1 MGNKKI
7 KPTEDFYNF
16 LPKRLQESTKLSV
29 SEKNVLA
36 ALCFER
42 IEHRDYAAE
51 HEGWY
56 YCSHNDL
63 IVRTMLSKAQLNRR
77 LLDLE
82 IKGIIQ
88 RKSGTKHRCTHY
100 KLHPKIDELLPKDEL
115 LTTSDESLLEL
126 AKQSKMFREH
136 FKNKKNK
143 FTIVNLYSNVETI
156 DTTELSFHPNGQC
169 GCIELDDD
177 NLLGIRCN
185 HWMWAEGTCEGI
197 ENFWKDC
204 DRDFWYFHTEFVKEP
219 YQAIMFYGNHKGT
232 LVIKLLVLHN
242 SKKDVEDAISTI
254 HLTTP
259 YGDD

>member
-7 KPTEDFYNF
+7 KPTDDFYNY

-36 ALCFER
+36 TLCFEK

-51 HEGWY
+51 HEGWF
-56 YCSHNDL
+56 YCSQQDL
-63 IVRTMLSKAQLNRR
+63 IGRTMLSKAQLNRR

-82 IKGIIQ
+82 IKGFIQ

-100 KLHPKIDELLPKDEL
+100 KLHPKIDELLPKIDEL

-126 AKQSKMFREH
+126 AKQSKMFRDH
-136 FKNKKNK
+136 FKDKKNK
-143 FTIVNLYSNVETI
+143 FTIVNLYSN
-156 DTTELSFHPNGQC
+156 
-169 GCIELDDD
+169 
-177 NLLGIRCN
+177 
-185 HWMWAEGTCEGI
+185 
-197 ENFWKDC
+197 
-204 DRDFWYFHTEFVKEP
+204 
-219 YQAIMFYGNHKGT
+219 
-232 LVIKLLVLHN
+232 
-242 SKKDVEDAISTI
+242 VEDAISTI